1 MTSPSSSSPALP
13 PPATSPTVLAP
24 PAPPATSPARWTS
37 GVLSRGID
45 IPAAR
50 HAETFESLA
59 VSPHVRIERIVT
71 FGQAS
76 PPGFWYDQAE
86 DEFVLL
92 LAGAARLAFE
102 DGQTVEL
109 EPHGWV
115 NVPARVR
122 HRVEWTTPDEPTIW
136 LAIFSPAC

>member
-1 MTSPSSSSPALP
+1 MTSPSSSSPESA
-13 PPATSPTVLAP
+13 ASPTVLAP
-24 PAPPATSPARWTS
+24 PAPAATSPGRWTS

-59 VSPHVRIERIVT
+59 VSPHVRVERIVS

-76 PPGFWYDQAE
+76 PPGFWYDQRE
-86 DEFVLL
+86 DEFILL
-92 LAGAARLAFE
+92 VTGAARLAFE
-102 DGQTVEL
+102 DGQTLDL

-115 NVPARVR
+115 SVPARVR
-122 HRVEWTTPDEPTIW
+122 HRVEWTKPDEPTVW

>member
-1 MTSPSSSSPALP
+1 MTSPPSSSPES
-13 PPATSPTVLAP
+13 PAVQAP
-24 PAPPATSPARWTS
+24 PAPAAAPPARWTS
-37 GVLSRGID
+37 GILSQGID

-59 VSPHVRIERIVT
+59 VSPHVRVERIVS

-76 PPGFWYDQAE
+76 PPGFWYDQRE

-102 DGQTVEL
+102 DGETVDL

-115 NVPARVR
+115 NIPARVR
-122 HRVEWTTPDEPTIW
+122 HRVEWTKPDEPTVW

>member
-1 MTSPSSSSPALP
+1 MTSSSSSPPAP
-13 PPATSPTVLAP
+13 PDP
-24 PAPPATSPARWTS
+24 PAPEKWTS

-59 VSPHVRIERIVT
+59 VSPHVRIERIVS

-76 PPGFWYDQAE
+76 PPGFWYDQHE

-92 LAGAARLAFE
+92 LTGAARLAFD
-102 DGQTVEL
+102 DGTMVEL
-109 EPHGWV
+109 GPHGWV
-115 NVPARVR
+115 SVPARVR
-122 HRVEWTTPDEPTIW
+122 HRVEWTKPDEPTVW
-136 LAIFSPAC
+136 LAIFSPAA